1 MYRSWLDDWDERK
14 ALQGDQLKANAP
26 FALEAYRCFQ
36 CGSNADSVEDFIG
49 LAESAV
55 TDPAFYDQEG
65 QCDWNFNKQKGW
77 ISFPSGIL
85 SDIDENNRVCAKI
98 TEANPSRKALIV
110 FHPWNAKK
118 RNRIIS
124 KFFSQR
130 GITVVEIVMP
140 YHMERQRPGST
151 HADYMLSPNLG
162 RTIQAVRQAV
172 WDGQRLIRCLK
183 ISGYDNISVLGIS
196 LGSWVAGLVAA
207 HDPAVSKASLLLS
220 AGSLA
225 DMVWTGRA
233 TRCIRESLEH
243 NISLVDL
250 RKAWSPLNLENYARG
265 LTRADLD
272 LQLVLAMRDRVVLP
286 ELSAKFVNR
295 LKQAGG
301 SPDVLELNCGHY
313 SLALPPYSMLAGL
326 RLNRFLNRA

>member
-1 MYRSWLDDWDERK
+1 MYRSWLDNWDERK

-26 FALEAYRCFQ
+26 FALEATRCFQ
-36 CGSNADSVEDFIG
+36 GASNADSIEDFIH
-49 LAESAV
+49 LAEIAV
-55 TDPAFYDQEG
+55 TDPAFYDQER
-65 QCDWNFNKQKGW
+65 QCNWKCDMQKGW
-77 ISFPSGIL
+77 ISFPSGII
-85 SDIDENNRVCAKI
+85 SDIDENNRVWAKV

-110 FHPWNAKK
+110 FRHWNAKK

-124 KFFSQR
+124 KFLSQR
-130 GITVVEIVMP
+130 GITVVEIAMP

-162 RTIQAVRQAV
+162 RTIQSVRQAV
-172 WDGQRLIRCLK
+172 WDGQRLIHCLK
-183 ISGYDNISVLGIS
+183 KSGYDDISVLGIS
-196 LGSWVAGLVAA
+196 LGSWVAGLIAA
-207 HDPAVSKASLLLS
+207 HNPAVSNASLFLS

-233 TRCIRESLEH
+233 TRSIRESLER
-243 NISLVDL
+243 NITLVDF
-250 RKAWSPLNLENYARG
+250 RKAWAPLNLESYARG

-272 LQLVLAMRDRVVLP
+272 LQLVLAMRDKVVLP
-286 ELSAKFVNR
+286 ELSAKFVNS

-313 SLALPPYSMLAGL
+313 SLALPPYSMRAGL
-326 RLNRFLNRA
+326 WLNRLLNRR